1 MGAFQDQYG
10 RIYLDFTATK
20 QSQLTNVTTKLHMCR
35 DVARNADD
43 GHDPS
48 RLKRDLD
55 ILAKAL
61 DDYIGQLEAIAEML
75 NDYQADVEEAAA
87 RWERPVVV
95 DNGIVQDEDLL
106 DRLGELYGIPKP
118 KNRR

>member
-1 MGAFQDQYG
+1 MGAFQDRYG

-35 DVARNADD
+35 DVTKGADD
-43 GHDPS
+43 GHDPT
-48 RLKRDLD
+48 RLKHHLD

-75 NDYQADVEEAAA
+75 NDFQADVADAAA
-87 RWERPVVV
+87 RWDPPTVI
-95 DNGIVQDEDLL
+95 DNGIPMDEDLL
-106 DRLGELYGIPKP
+106 DRLGEFYGIPKP
-118 KNRR
+118 RPRR